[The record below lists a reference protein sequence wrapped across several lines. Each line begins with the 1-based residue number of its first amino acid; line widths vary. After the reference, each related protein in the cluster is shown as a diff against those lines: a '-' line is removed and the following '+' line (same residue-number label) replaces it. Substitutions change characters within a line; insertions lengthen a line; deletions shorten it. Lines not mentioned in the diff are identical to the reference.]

1 MADFPI
7 EHTETNSLL
16 SFQKATIDAISKA
29 ENLSQMSSMLGEA
42 CLEHPQLDS
51 IWVWSWKTQDRRLEL
66 HRGAGTDP
74 LVHHVLSTM
83 CYPDPVVSHLMVGH
97 EMVRNWREIWGSSA
111 EVFEESGI
119 NQVGVIPLELENI
132 PSLALG
138 FASNGSNEI
147 EPSLIDALRQ
157 VIFSFGLRLQVLS
170 LENSLAGARQNFS
183 NIFSALDD
191 YLFVVDQYGKILHA
205 NTDTGSTSGAG
216 DNISELVPD
225 GCSILRKIRN
235 TDSEF
240 NRKTMASSKQCHLNL
255 GPDRIIPVFIN
266 IREVQWDGRKAHAVI
281 CRDITDRL
289 LIEKER
295 DRLVTAI
302 EQTADSIVITNS
314 SGEIQYINPAFSR
327 LTGYSAAE
335 VEGNNPKI
343 LNSGHHDDAF
353 YKQLWHTITR
363 GETWQ
368 GRLINI
374 KKNGELFWEVATI
387 SPVMDNCG
395 IITHFVAVKR
405 DVSSELKL
413 EEKLRQSQKL
423 ESIGTL
429 AGGIAHD
436 FNNILYALL
445 GNCQLA
451 LDDIPKSHPAYL
463 PMTEIVKAGE
473 RGSALV
479 AQISAFGQR
488 SENKREVKSLTP
500 VIREVMALV
509 RASLP
514 STIKIEMELQEGC
527 SPVYLDEIQIH
538 QVVLNLCTNA
548 SFAMGDQGGVL
559 NLHLKQV
566 KVDDDFEDQLHG
578 IVPGEY
584 VKLQICDTGTGMD
597 ETVKSRIFEPYF
609 TTKKSD
615 EGTGLGLASVNGI
628 VENHGGQILVESEL
642 GKGSSFAIYFPA
654 ARNAEPVV
662 EEKQQAQ
669 AIVEGHSRI
678 MIVDDEPMILD
689 VVRLGLEKHGFRV
702 TGFNDGIEALEVF
715 RNDPLAFDL
724 VLTDQ
729 TMPGITG
736 FELATHISNLRSDIP
751 IILSTGYSQALDNN
765 ELRTAG
771 ISHFLPKPI
780 KIHDLA
786 ALLCEITEPAGSNT
800 GG

>member
-436 FNNILYALL
+436 FNNIL
-445 GNCQLA
+445 
-451 LDDIPKSHPAYL
+451 
-463 PMTEIVKAGE
+463 
-473 RGSALV
+473 
-479 AQISAFGQR
+479 
-488 SENKREVKSLTP
+488 
-500 VIREVMALV
+500 
-509 RASLP
+509 
-514 STIKIEMELQEGC
+514 
-527 SPVYLDEIQIH
+527 
-538 QVVLNLCTNA
+538 
-548 SFAMGDQGGVL
+548 
-559 NLHLKQV
+559 
-566 KVDDDFEDQLHG
+566 
-578 IVPGEY
+578 
-584 VKLQICDTGTGMD
+584 
-597 ETVKSRIFEPYF
+597 
-609 TTKKSD
+609 
-615 EGTGLGLASVNGI
+615 
-628 VENHGGQILVESEL
+628 
-642 GKGSSFAIYFPA
+642 
-654 ARNAEPVV
+654 
-662 EEKQQAQ
+662 
-669 AIVEGHSRI
+669 
-678 MIVDDEPMILD
+678 
-689 VVRLGLEKHGFRV
+689 
-702 TGFNDGIEALEVF
+702 
-715 RNDPLAFDL
+715 
-724 VLTDQ
+724 
-729 TMPGITG
+729 
-736 FELATHISNLRSDIP
+736 
-751 IILSTGYSQALDNN
+751 
-765 ELRTAG
+765 
-771 ISHFLPKPI
+771 
-780 KIHDLA
+780 
-786 ALLCEITEPAGSNT
+786 
-800 GG
+800 